1 MAEFKEVKDKKVR
14 FFRIETK
21 VIDGYEIVAKTY
33 IHSKESGGLWCYVRE
48 LSENERFSAKSVQ
61 VEETTQFKVVFN
73 EKINNKL
80 YLEFGD
86 KTYDI
91 VSIDKFEF
99 NKTDIVIRANE
110 VLAPEFD
117 EVFYENY

>member
-1 MAEFKEVKDKKVR
+1 MKNKENKDKKVR
-14 FFRIETK
+14 FFRLETK
-21 VIDGYEIVAKTY
+21 IIDNFEKIVKIY

-48 LSENERFSAKSVQ
+48 LSENERFSARAVQ
-61 VEETTQFKVVFN
+61 VEETTQFKVTYN
-73 EKINNKL
+73 PKITSNLFIEYK
-80 YLEFGD
+80 E

-110 VLAPEFD
+110 TLAPVYD
-117 EVFYENY
+117 EVEYENY

>member
-1 MAEFKEVKDKKVR
+1 MDRKENKDKKVR

-21 VIDGYEIVAKTY
+21 IVDDYEKVVKTY
-33 IHSKESGGLWCYVRE
+33 IHSRESGGLWCYVRE

-61 VEETTQFKVVFN
+61 VEETTQFKVVYN
-73 EKINNKL
+73 PKINNEL
-80 YLEFGD
+80 FLEFND

-91 VSIDKFEF
+91 VSIDKYEF

-110 VLAPEFD
+110 TLAPDYD
-117 EVFYENY
+117 EVEYEDY

>member
-1 MAEFKEVKDKKVR
+1 MDRKENKDKKVR

-21 VIDGYEIVAKTY
+21 IVDDYEKVVKTY
-33 IHSKESGGLWCYVRE
+33 IHSRESGGLWCYVRE

-61 VEETTQFKVVFN
+61 VEETTQFKVVYN
-73 EKINNKL
+73 PKINNEL
-80 YLEFGD
+80 FLEFND

-91 VSIDKFEF
+91 VSIDKYEF

-110 VLAPEFD
+110 TLAPDYD
-117 EVFYENY
+117 EVEYENY